1 MLDSIQKHS
10 EHILRHP
17 SGVVAVALGTTA
29 LTLDHFFGAHE
40 SRSRRHDPEF
50 YAARPNIRA
59 LGALAILPGC
69 QTDGQQY
76 FQAVRARLPEATLVG
91 LDYPK
96 HGFDIEQVCEGLADN
111 LIRARAEH
119 PSLLCQSMGG
129 MVMRQFMQYAD
140 QTGLADRV
148 GGFGTVVLDS
158 SPFDSSDI
166 RTSYQVLLTA
176 ASTGR
181 YSWAADH
188 LKRKIYDS
196 VRGSEANAHLDTIYS
211 EGRYMKQMHD
221 TQPLPAIM
229 DRVVYV
235 HGTHDPVINSNQAAL
250 KYETVAPKSTF
261 TKIVDEARESPSH
274 TASGPHL
281 DTLLELT
288 ALQAIEQEMP
298 LQRVPA

>member
-10 EHILRHP
+10 EHLLKHP
-17 SGVVAVALGTTA
+17 GSVVAVALGTTA
-29 LTLDHFFGAHE
+29 LTLDHFFGIHE
-40 SRSRRHDPEF
+40 SHSRRHSPEF
-50 YAARPNIRA
+50 YTDSPRTRA

-69 QTDGQQY
+69 QTDGENY
-76 FQAVRARLPEATLVG
+76 FQMVRSRMSGSTVIG
-91 LDYPK
+91 VDYPK
-96 HGFDIEQVCEGLADN
+96 HGFDIEQVCEGLADSF
-111 LIRARAEH
+111 LQARVEH

-176 ASTGR
+176 ASAGH

-188 LKRKIYDS
+188 LKRRVYS
-196 VRGSEANAHLDTIYS
+196 SLRGSGANAHLDTIYS
-211 EGRYMKQMHD
+211 EGRYMKRMHD
-221 TQPLPAIM
+221 DQPLPAIM
-229 DRVVYV
+229 ERVVYV
-235 HGTHDPVINSNQAAL
+235 HGPYDPVINSDQAAA
-250 KYETVAPKSTF
+250 KYEAVAPTSTF
-261 TKIVDEARESPSH
+261 MRIIDERPMSSH

-281 DTLLELT
+281 DTLLELAGQGNFGHESLEMLT
-288 ALQAIEQEMP
+288 A
-298 LQRVPA
+298 